1 MASTLWRAARAA
13 LAAPA
18 LVVLLAAS
26 LMTAGAARAEPVKC
40 RVGAYVTSLSQ
51 VDTAAGTFRADFWM
65 WSVCPTKD
73 IEPLKTVEFV
83 NAASVQGSLDSTLER
98 DDGWW
103 ATRKFSGVFRQDF
116 SLRNY
121 PFDEQPLLI
130 EIEEGVLDSRDFL
143 YVADLGNSGMNPSI
157 DLAGWMLRDFR
168 LASDVTVHPTNFGDP
183 SLPRGVSRYA
193 SAKLQIGVERNHLA
207 NFIKAT
213 FPLYISAL
221 LALISLLIFDG
232 RMGLLAGTMFSV
244 VLSFVSV
251 ERIIGQHDGVYLLD
265 KLHLA
270 TLGLILAATAWGVPS
285 LRVLMKD
292 PLDAV
297 QRRRDVWA
305 CGVIAGAYLLVNI
318 LFVSLAAFGI

>member
-1 MASTLWRAARAA
+1 VRAAAA
-13 LAAPA
+13 LPT
-18 LVVLLAAS
+18 LLILLAGAV
-26 LMTAGAARAEPVKC
+26 LAAGEARAEAVNC
-40 RVGAYVTSLSQ
+40 RVGAYITSLSQ

-83 NAASVQGSLDSTLER
+83 NAVSVLGSLDATLRR

-130 EIEEGVLDSRDFL
+130 EIEEGVLDTRDFL
-143 YVADLGNSGMNPSI
+143 YVADAANSGINPAI
-157 DLAGWMLRDFR
+157 DLAGWDLQTFHV
-168 LASDVTVHPTNFGDP
+168 AAGINTHPTTFGDP

-193 SAKLQIGVERNHLA
+193 GMKMRVGVERNHAA

-251 ERIIGQHDGVYLLD
+251 ERLIGPHDGIYLLD
-265 KLHLA
+265 QLHLA

-285 LRVLMKD
+285 LRVLAKD
-292 PLDAV
+292 PLNTV
-297 QRRRDVWA
+297 QHRRDLWA
-305 CGVIAGAYLLVNI
+305 CGAIGGVYVLVNI
-318 LFVSLAAFGI
+318 VCISLAALGV